1 MRQLLKTLIAVLA
14 ISMVAIGCGSETD
27 ESTAPAATAAPTTTA
42 APATTAAAPAT
53 TAAPAA
59 EAEAEGIGVAML
71 IADSTCADEGY
82 FLTHCE
88 GLEAI
93 GAIEGVGWTALEEF
107 IPVTEE
113 YTQLTEQYIA
123 DGASVVIDPGAVGD
137 VFLDGCSGMGV
148 ACFQTYGLPDADG
161 NFADDVVAYYPRHW
175 ESAYLSGVAAGHV
188 TETGHLG
195 YVVSFDVP
203 LIVANVNAFLMG
215 CQSVRSDCTISTVTI
230 NSWFDP
236 PQEVEA
242 TNALV
247 NGGADVLFGFID
259 DPSVIATAEER
270 GVWAV
275 TMFKDM
281 RRFGENAY
289 LTSALMNWDEFYT
302 EEVGNV
308 LNGTWSGGRRVLFD
322 LGVGHDIDAFGA
334 NVPADAQ
341 SATMAVRQE
350 MLDGTFN
357 PFVGPIYD
365 TNGEMRIADGEELT
379 DDFLYSQWD
388 WYING
393 VE

>member
-1 MRQLLKTLIAVLA
+1 MQ
-14 ISMVAIGCGSETD
+14 IGAGEELTD
-27 ESTAPAATAAPTTTA
+27 DYMYSKWDWYIDGVGAPPAAAGVEP
-42 APATTAAAPAT
+42 
-53 TAAPAA
+53 
-59 EAEAEGIGVAML
+59 IGVAML

-93 GAIEGVGWTALEEF
+93 GAMDGVEWTALEEF

-123 DGASVVIDPGAVGD
+123 DGASIVIDPGAVGD

-215 CQSVRSDCTISTVTI
+215 CQSVRSDCMISTVTI
-230 NSWFDP
+230 NSWYDP

-289 LTSALMNWDEFYT
+289 LTSALMNWDDFYT

-308 LNGTWSGGRRVLFD
+308 LNGTWTGGRLELFD

-334 NVPADAQ
+334 NVPADVQ
-341 SATMAVRQE
+341 SAVMDVRQQ
-350 MLDGTFN
+350 MLDGSFN

-365 TNGEMRIADGEELT
+365 TNGEMQIGAGEELT
-379 DDFLYSQWD
+379 DDYMYSKWD
-388 WYING
+388 WYIDG
-393 VE
+393 VG

>member
-1 MRQLLKTLIAVLA
+1 
-14 ISMVAIGCGSETD
+14 
-27 ESTAPAATAAPTTTA
+27 
-42 APATTAAAPAT
+42 
-53 TAAPAA
+53 
-59 EAEAEGIGVAML
+59 ML
-71 IADSTCADEGY
+71 IGASTCADEGY

-93 GAIEGVGWTALEEF
+93 GAMDGVEWTALEEF

-113 YTQLTEQYIA
+113 FTQLVEQYIDEGA
-123 DGASVVIDPGAVGD
+123 DVVIDPGAVGD
-137 VFLDGCSGMGV
+137 LFLDGCSGMGV
-148 ACFQTYGLPDADG
+148 VCFQTYGLPDADG

-203 LIVANVNAFLMG
+203 LIVANANAFLMG
-215 CQSVRSDCTISTVTI
+215 CQSVRSDCMLSTVTI

-242 TNALV
+242 SNALI

-259 DPSVIATAEER
+259 DASVIATAEER

-289 LTSALMNWDEFYT
+289 LTSALMNWDDFYT
-302 EEVGNV
+302 EEIGKV
-308 LNGTWSGGRRVLFD
+308 LDGTWTGGRLELFD

-341 SATMAVRQE
+341 SAAMDARQQ
-350 MLDGTFN
+350 MLDGTLN
-357 PFVGPIYD
+357 PFVGPLYD
-365 TNGEMRIADGEELT
+365 TDGEMRIGAGEELT
-379 DDFLYSQWD
+379 DDFIYSKWD
-388 WYING
+388 WYIDG
-393 VE
+393 VG